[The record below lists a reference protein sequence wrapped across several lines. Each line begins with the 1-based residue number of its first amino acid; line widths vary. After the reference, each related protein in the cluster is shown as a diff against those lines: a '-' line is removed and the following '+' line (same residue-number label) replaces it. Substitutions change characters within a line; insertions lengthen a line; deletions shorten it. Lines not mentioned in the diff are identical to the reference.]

1 MKRVGKT
8 FLTSVK
14 AKTRII
20 MGLARKPQV
29 VWYGHLKTLH
39 CTGFMCYV
47 QKVSTEA
54 MASNLLPLHIRSQ
67 AE

>member
-29 VWYGHLKTLH
+29 VWYGHLKTALYRFH
-39 CTGFMCYV
+39 VLCPEGQY
-47 QKVSTEA
+47 
-54 MASNLLPLHIRSQ
+54 
-67 AE
+67 